1 MKKLICLLTVLLLVF
16 TLSALAEE
24 NEWTFDADY
33 CELSGYSGAGGDV
46 VVPSEMD
53 GSTVDVIQSNA
64 LSNMDA
70 ITALTLPNTLL
81 QLRDSAIC
89 WDENLAAVTL
99 PDSLIAIGERN
110 LYACPKL
117 SEITIPA
124 GVRFIGEAAFSY
136 DESLRKIVF
145 TGVCPIIESGCFTQL
160 PEDAAIY
167 VPDDQL
173 DAYQAAL
180 TDADCTAVVLPSG
193 EAAVIVD
200 NNGFDEADFEFDTT
214 TGTITKYTAYAA
226 YLAIPETIDGVPV
239 RAIGDNAFEFHYY
252 LAVLELPEG
261 LENIGERAFAHCET
275 LQYVSFPDSL
285 KTIGAEAFNGGYK
298 AHALNLTNVE
308 SIGERAFC
316 FSRIT
321 GELTLPEG
329 LTSIGAGAFEN
340 SYYISELHLPS
351 TLQRVGSRAFADC
364 VLTYMALDL
373 HTPIDL
379 ASDAFVGNDALSD
392 LDLPWDSSIEN
403 RDAYAALMAQQC
415 PDCTVWINNPES
427 AGVAEYPNNTEEITT
442 VENGVWT
449 TYNGD
454 APDLS
459 IWSTY
464 DEIRVSALGDGLF
477 KDSQTIRSFY
487 PHHCGWFT
495 TIGREAFEGSSVEY
509 VELFPSITTIG
520 ERAFANCANL
530 EELTIPKSVTEIG
543 AGAFEG
549 LTGLK
554 KLTVLCDASLIPEG
568 SFADCPN
575 LSDVRLAANATDEQ
589 IAKWNEKL
597 GRPWYDPILREGEVS
612 QFIRMPFEPTSEENF
627 EFSPE
632 TGLISAYTGTD
643 VDVVVPREIGGVT
656 VVGFENDMVF
666 EACRDYTNTET
677 ASNQTDWVRLRT
689 LVLPETIREFPDG
702 LFNYCQQLESFVC
715 YAPVESTGKS
725 TFALCRSLKT
735 VAFMNGVRVIDS
747 YAFDSTDSLEN
758 LYFGAHVQK
767 IASNAFNHSGL
778 KSFVVDAEEIETGAF
793 TACPNLTSLH
803 LTAKVKTIGETFVME
818 CPNLSELCFDGPIAN
833 SLLLFTAAPQLTV
846 RVAEDADENTRNLA
860 QNCMSWSEAPS
871 EITVTAEKCAHAL
884 SDRPDAPTL
893 LPELTLAEGAE
904 SAAQETTA
912 APEAVNKP
920 ALEPEAAAAPQ
931 SAAIPEEYLGA
942 WYGVSME
949 MDGTVY
955 PLAELGLNAML
966 MIEADGTVTM
976 IMDGET
982 EKSTCFMQDGVL
994 TLDGAAL
1001 AIEDNQLIYAQDGMV
1016 MTLSHEKPEAA
1027 EAAPIDES
1035 ATLDSFKGMWTAVK
1049 VTADGSTIPAESADM
1064 GGDTLTIYG
1073 DSCDLLLSGSL
1084 IDALP
1089 CRMDGSAL
1097 LISILGGEFPATI
1110 RTDGTLAFELDDMMI
1125 WYERAGDA
1133 PAQPKAPDDQA
1144 TERPSEAPAEQS
1156 ANSPAASQDGLTD
1169 LTAIAEI
1176 RFVMSDADMNG
1187 YNMTPEALGGY
1198 EYSLVFHENGTV
1210 DFIMADMVLPT
1221 LKYAYGKVSAA
1232 DGGEIDGII
1241 IDFSGQPL
1249 NVAPTEKGLDL
1260 DYFGTM
1266 LMHFV
1271 PEGNAN

>member
-1 MKKLICLLTVLLLVF
+1 MKKLICLFTVLLVF
-16 TLSALAEE
+16 CLPALAEG
-24 NEWTFDADY
+24 WDFDADY
-33 CELSGYSGAGGDV
+33 CELNGYSGAGGDV
-46 VVPSEMD
+46 VVPAELD
-53 GSTVDVIQSNA
+53 GSTVDVIQSNV
-64 LSNMDA
+64 LSNMNA
-70 ITALTLPNTLL
+70 ITSLTLPDTLL
-81 QLRDSAIC
+81 QLKDSAVC
-89 WDENLAAVTL
+89 WNENLTAVTL

-160 PEDAAIY
+160 PEDAVIY

-173 DAYQAAL
+173 DAYQSAL
-180 TDADCTAVVLPSG
+180 TDAGCAAAIQPSG
-193 EAAVIVD
+193 NAAVIVD
-200 NNGFDEADFEFDTT
+200 NNGFNEADFEFDAA
-214 TGTITKYTAYAA
+214 TGTITKYNAYAT
-226 YLAIPETIDGVPV
+226 YLSIPETIGGAPV
-239 RAIGDNAFEFHYY
+239 KAIGDGAFEFHYY
-252 LAVLELPEG
+252 LTVLELPEG

-275 LQYVSFPDSL
+275 LQYVSFPETL

-298 AHALNLTNVE
+298 AHSLNLTSVE

-321 GELTLPEG
+321 GELALPEG
-329 LTSIGAGAFEN
+329 LTSIGAGAFES

-351 TLQRVGSRAFADC
+351 TLQSVGSRAFADC
-364 VLTYMALDL
+364 ALTYMALDL
-373 HTPIDL
+373 RAPIDF
-379 ASDAFVGNDALSD
+379 ASDAFTGNDALTD

-427 AGVAEYPNNTEEITT
+427 AGVAEYPDNTEEITT

-449 TYNGD
+449 AYNGD
-454 APDLS
+454 ATDLS

-464 DEIRVSALGDGLF
+464 DEIRVYALGDGLF
-477 KDSQTIRSFY
+477 KGSQTIRSFY

-495 TIGREAFEGSSVEY
+495 TIGREAFADSSVEY

-520 ERAFANCANL
+520 ECAFANCTQM
-530 EELTIPKSVTEIG
+530 EELTIPESVTSIG

-549 LTGLK
+549 MTGLK

-568 SFADCPN
+568 SFVDCPN
-575 LSDVRLAANATDEQ
+575 LTDVCLAANATDEQ
-589 IAKWNEKL
+589 VAEWNEKL
-597 GRPWYDPILREGEVS
+597 NRPWYDPILRVGEVS
-612 QFIRMPFEPTSEENF
+612 RFVKMPFEPAPEESF
-627 EFSPE
+627 EFNPE

-677 ASNQTDWVRLRT
+677 ASNQNDWVHLRT
-689 LVLPETIREFPDG
+689 LVLPETIWEIPDG
-702 LFNYCQQLESFVC
+702 LLNYCQQLETFVC

-735 VAFMNGVRVIDS
+735 AAFMNGVRVIDS
-747 YAFDSTDSLEN
+747 YAFDSTDALES
-758 LYFGAHVQK
+758 LYFGSHVQK
-767 IASNAFNHSGL
+767 IATNAFNFSGITSL
-778 KSFVVDAEEIETGAF
+778 VIDADEIETGAF

-818 CPNLSELCFDGPIAN
+818 CPNLSELCFDGPITN
-833 SLLLFTAAPQLTV
+833 SLLLLTAAPQLTV

-860 QNCMSWSEAPS
+860 QNCMSWSENPS
-871 EITVTAEKCAHAL
+871 EVTVTTEKCTHVL
-884 SDRPDAPTL
+884 HERPDAPAF
-893 LPELTLAEGAE
+893 LPELSLAEAAE
-904 SAAQETTA
+904 SAMPEATNEP
-912 APEAVNKP
+912 APEAN
-920 ALEPEAAAAPQ
+920 AAPQ

-942 WYGVSME
+942 WYGVSMDME
-949 MDGTVY
+949 GTLY
-955 PLAELGLNAML
+955 PLAELDMNITITIA
-966 MIEADGTVTM
+966 ADGTATLDT
-976 IMDGET
+976 DGET
-982 EKSTCFMQDGVL
+982 EESTCFMRDGAL
-994 TLDGAAL
+994 MLDGAAL
-1001 AIEDNQLIYAQDGMV
+1001 VIEDGQMIYAQDGMV
-1016 MTLSHEKPEAA
+1016 MTLSREKPQAA

-1035 ATLDSFKGMWTAVK
+1035 ATLDSFKGVWTAVR
-1049 VTADGSTIPAESADM
+1049 VTADGATIPAESADM
-1064 GGDTLTIYG
+1064 GSDTLTIYG

-1089 CRMDGSAL
+1089 CRMDGSTL
-1097 LISILGGEFPATI
+1097 LISILDGESPATI
-1110 RTDGTLAFELDDMMI
+1110 RTDGALAFELDDMLI

-1133 PAQPKAPDDQA
+1133 PAQPEVPVEVPTDAP
-1144 TERPSEAPAEQS
+1144 SAPAG
-1156 ANSPAASQDGLTD
+1156 QDGLTD

-1176 RFVMSDADMNG
+1176 RFVMTDADMNG

-1198 EYSLVFHENGTV
+1198 EYSLVFHADGTV
-1210 DFIMADMVLPT
+1210 DFVMAGTAIPL
-1221 LKYAYGKVSAA
+1221 LKWTYGKVPAA
-1232 DGGEIDGII
+1232 DGGEIEGII
-1241 IDFSGQPL
+1241 IDFSGQAL
-1249 NVAPTEKGLDL
+1249 NVVPTDKGIDM

-1266 LMHFV
+1266 LMHFA
-1271 PEGNAN
+1271 PEGQ